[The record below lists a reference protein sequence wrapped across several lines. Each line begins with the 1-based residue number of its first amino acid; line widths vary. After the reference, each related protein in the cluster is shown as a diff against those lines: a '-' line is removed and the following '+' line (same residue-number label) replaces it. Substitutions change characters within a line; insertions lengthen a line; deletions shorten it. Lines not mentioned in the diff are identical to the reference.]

1 MTKRKTIK
9 KSGRKRNIKR
19 RQTKRRQ
26 TKRRQTKRRQT
37 KRRRIRKN
45 MRASMRASMTPSTST
60 RSGDD
65 LLDLDRV
72 VGGVKGLELEPELH
86 EITCFDVMTLGPRAI
101 QEYLQE
107 NPYNFIIIPPY
118 GDWECINIQNIQ
130 TQHRITGEERP
141 DLAHKQPYYKKWYEC
156 SEFFD
161 SLEELPGPEI
171 LPEKIDTKISYIKIG
186 SANFLVV
193 YDTLPPAQVALATR
207 IFKLNKFKQVKSI
220 IASDIIDSENWE
232 MIEWEGT
239 EHCQSHTDQ
248 MTYNLEPIDLARYG
262 DRHTECSQAEEK
274 VWKLIRDIRRAKDDG
289 SFEGQNKKD
298 LSRKIDRAKV
308 EYKTKCAGEWPADI
322 ENKKKKRIVHLEK
335 KKFRTERHVEGVRQ
349 AEERRSRLGWR
360 NYPPPINPDLELE
373 PEPESDLE
381 PEPEPDPDLDLVVGD
396 VTGLELETELEHI
409 SESSEKIILFLTLD
423 PRLNDQVIT
432 RHEDLPKVMAQKYG
446 TEAKIDEREFGFDK
460 SIIDI
465 LSEFQ
470 KHSISH
476 LVIVTHGGQKTL
488 YCGNK
493 PDITYPSEEFDRLCK
508 LLNEVL
514 QPQSSILITACLT
527 GKIEEEEIIKPLTLE
542 IHSNCEYDN
551 FSNKLA
557 ERCQGHKIFCTPDE
571 QIPGEIAIYEAPYDP
586 KFFRNDTGAIG
597 GEIIYFSDIQIMYA
611 FIHNDDTVSGC
622 QTYIKKPGE

>member
-1 MTKRKTIK
+1 
-9 KSGRKRNIKR
+9 
-19 RQTKRRQ
+19 
-26 TKRRQTKRRQT
+26 
-37 KRRRIRKN
+37 
-45 MRASMRASMTPSTST
+45 MRASMTPSTST

-101 QEYLQE
+101 HEYLQE

-262 DRHTECSQAEEK
+262 DRHTECPQAEEK

-360 NYPPPINPDLELE
+360 NYLPRIYLPSGKRDKAQEKLLKEMDKLGFWRRD
-373 PEPESDLE
+373 ESLK
-381 PEPEPDPDLDLVVGD
+381 V
-396 VTGLELETELEHI
+396 I
-409 SESSEKIILFLTLD
+409 KEKISPT
-423 PRLNDQVIT
+423 NQ
-432 RHEDLPKVMAQKYG
+432 
-446 TEAKIDEREFGFDK
+446 EAASLG
-460 SIIDI
+460 
-465 LSEFQ
+465 
-470 KHSISH
+470 
-476 LVIVTHGGQKTL
+476 
-488 YCGNK
+488 
-493 PDITYPSEEFDRLCK
+493 
-508 LLNEVL
+508 
-514 QPQSSILITACLT
+514 
-527 GKIEEEEIIKPLTLE
+527 
-542 IHSNCEYDN
+542 
-551 FSNKLA
+551 
-557 ERCQGHKIFCTPDE
+557 
-571 QIPGEIAIYEAPYDP
+571 
-586 KFFRNDTGAIG
+586 
-597 GEIIYFSDIQIMYA
+597 
-611 FIHNDDTVSGC
+611 
-622 QTYIKKPGE
+622 